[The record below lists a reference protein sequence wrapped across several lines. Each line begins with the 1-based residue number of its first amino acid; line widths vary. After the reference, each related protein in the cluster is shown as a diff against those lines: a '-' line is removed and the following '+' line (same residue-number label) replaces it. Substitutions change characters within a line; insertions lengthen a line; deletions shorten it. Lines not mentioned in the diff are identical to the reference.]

1 MLKRTFILLLAFL
14 LISSFSCAVKEAE
27 EQPSVTPILE
37 PIAPTV
43 QPTPEE
49 NRKLIPTISVDP
61 FGSYYTEWG
70 CFNYSENGHSGEI
83 SISPSVM
90 RFIKE
95 GDTEEKKVYIEVT
108 YAGEIFSWQ
117 GLSFEDIYAMP
128 AYDYRKDSE
137 NHQLWKKKYR
147 SEYPDYD
154 TWIAETIGEEM
165 VADIHLIDEW
175 LREEK
180 KWEEEQDA
188 NNDREDWIEISDR
201 LTEEEYQRIDAL
213 YGLEYDEEIK
223 EYFGYFTVDELLNFK
238 FRDQTGYV
246 FEGDPHESMETGE
259 PIANG

>member
-1 MLKRTFILLLAFL
+1 MLKRTFILILAFL

-27 EQPSVTPILE
+27 EQPSITPILE
-37 PIAPTV
+37 TPAPTV

-61 FGSYYTEWG
+61 FCSYYTEWG
-70 CFNYSENGHSGEI
+70 CFYYSENGHTGEI
-83 SISPSVM
+83 EISSSVM

-95 GDTEEKKVYIEVT
+95 GGTDEKKVYIKVT

-137 NHQLWKKKYR
+137 NHQLWKKKHR

-154 TWIAETIGEEM
+154 TWIAETIDEEM

-180 KWEEEQDA
+180 KWEEELEKEKPLREW
-188 NNDREDWIEISDR
+188 REDMIAH
-201 LTEEEYQRIDAL
+201 EYKRIDAL
-213 YGLEYDEEIK
+213 YGLEYDEVNHAYYSYLTAE
-223 EYFGYFTVDELLNFK
+223 ELLNFR
-238 FRDQTGYV
+238 FRAETEYGITS
-246 FEGDPHESMETGE
+246 DPNEAIVWTNE
-259 PIANG
+259 